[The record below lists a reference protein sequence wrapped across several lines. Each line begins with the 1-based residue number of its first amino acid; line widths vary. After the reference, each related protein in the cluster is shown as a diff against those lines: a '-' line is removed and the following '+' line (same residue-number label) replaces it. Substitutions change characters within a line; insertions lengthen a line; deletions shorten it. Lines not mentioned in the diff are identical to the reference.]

1 MKILHRKTFLPISFR
16 LLKHVAEDL
25 TFDIF
30 IRRTE
35 KDYHMIFPKKQ
46 KVDWGR
52 LSKYEAKVDSLY
64 IHRSDRFAYKK
75 VLKTLLAKFESDLTV
90 VDQFKENI
98 ALIIETLGNEMIL
111 SHDIDPILLDFAQ
124 AASKENIQIFIEDN
138 KVKLPHL
145 IQCIR
150 DAPSGFKH
158 GLLAS
163 IFSLIIAKNIR
174 IDSKDAVSRLSLA
187 SFLHDLGEMSD
198 VKGLSPDEIKAQHPK
213 RSSQLLT
220 QFGVLDLKLLKIVEQ
235 HHERED
241 GSGFPRGLSYNSIE
255 GETKILAVADRM
267 AEIFEANLDKD
278 DWTMVDTLNEFLKEK
293 HLFNEFIVQAL
304 AKLFEDSKL
313 PD

>member
-16 LLKHVAEDL
+16 LLKHVADDL

-30 IRRTE
+30 IKRTE
-35 KDYHMIFPKKQ
+35 KDFHMIFPKKQ

-75 VLKTLLAKFESDLTV
+75 VLKTLLAKFENELAI
-90 VDQFKENI
+90 VDKFKENI
-98 ALIIETLGNEMIL
+98 SLIIETLGNEMIL

-124 AASKENIQIFIEDN
+124 TASKENIQIFIEDN
-138 KVKLPHL
+138 KIKLPHL

-150 DAPSGFKH
+150 EAPSGHKH
-158 GLLAS
+158 GLLTS

-174 IDSKDAVSRLSLA
+174 IDSKDAALRLSLA

-213 RSSQLLT
+213 RSSQLMS

-241 GSGFPRGLSYNSIE
+241 GSGFPRGLSYSSIE
-255 GETKILAVADRM
+255 GETKIVSVADRM
-267 AEIFEANLDKD
+267 AEIFEANLDKE

-293 HLFNEFIVQAL
+293 HFFNEFIVQAL
-304 AKLFEDSKL
+304 TKLFEDSKL